1 MSEIENLYDILRYAG
16 LSEERVVLVG
26 GLAIDIYTG
35 IPVSKDVDFVV
46 MIEDYDRIP
55 AVDMWEGVKQMEYMG
70 RRVDFLAP
78 DSYVVGQ
85 YKGNDLIEYIKRH
98 RSFKVDGIYVAKPE
112 VVFYTRLVI
121 PNWGNYIRKDIRDLN
136 RGLPGEKDKIYA
148 GVKAIADLFG
158 TRCLV
163 DEHLKL
169 LDEYVQSN
177 FPERI

>member
-70 RRVDFLAP
+70 RRVDFLDP
-78 DSYVVGQ
+78 DS
-85 YKGNDLIEYIKRH
+85 
-98 RSFKVDGIYVAKPE
+98 
-112 VVFYTRLVI
+112 
-121 PNWGNYIRKDIRDLN
+121 
-136 RGLPGEKDKIYA
+136 
-148 GVKAIADLFG
+148 
-158 TRCLV
+158 
-163 DEHLKL
+163 
-169 LDEYVQSN
+169 
-177 FPERI
+177 